1 MPILNAGIDQAICKG
16 DTAQINVT
24 GAINYQWS
32 PNINIS
38 STISNTIEAWP
49 QDTITY
55 VVTGIDANFCS
66 NSDTVNINVWNLPNA
81 DAGTDLW
88 ICPGGSVNLSASG
101 GVQYLWS
108 PDSTL
113 TVNNISNPSASPV
126 DDETYTVTVTDINNC
141 INYDTIIS

>member
-49 QDTITY
+49 QDTIIY

-88 ICPGGSVNLSASG
+88 ICPCGL
-101 GVQYLWS
+101 
-108 PDSTL
+108 
-113 TVNNISNPSASPV
+113 
-126 DDETYTVTVTDINNC
+126 C
-141 INYDTIIS
+141 